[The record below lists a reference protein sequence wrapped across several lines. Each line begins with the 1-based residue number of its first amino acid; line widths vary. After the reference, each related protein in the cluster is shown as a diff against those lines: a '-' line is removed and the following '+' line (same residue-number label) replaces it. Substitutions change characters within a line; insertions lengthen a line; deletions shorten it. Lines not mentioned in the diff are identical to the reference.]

1 MPEQGSIG
9 SLKTIGIVAIAVALA
24 IVAWGL
30 FSRWH
35 SANQLTT
42 WTDQQAAPIVTI
54 IHPSTIAKSDGLTL
68 PGNLQAYNSAPIFAR
83 TNGYVRHWSVD
94 IGDSV
99 RAGQVLA
106 ELDAPDLDQ
115 QLAAARADLQTARAN
130 QDLARSTATRWS
142 SLLSKD
148 AVSKQE
154 TDEKTGDFKAKTA
167 AANAA
172 AANVARLTA
181 TQGFT
186 RLVAPFAG
194 TITSRATQIGQLV
207 NAGSVGGPPLFTV
220 SDISRIRV
228 YVRVPQGYSGQ
239 IHVGMH
245 VTLELPEYPGR
256 TFDAV
261 LTRTADAV
269 DPNSGTVLVELQASN
284 GDHALKPGAYAQVS
298 FPTNGVSGTVQ
309 LPASA
314 LIVNAKGTQVAILGP
329 DGKAQ
334 LRTVTVARDNGNL
347 VEISAGITPQDNV
360 IDSPPDSLQAGDKLR
375 VAPTSA
381 STPNAA
387 K

>member
-1 MPEQGSIG
+1 MPDEGST
-9 SLKTIGIVAIAVALA
+9 LKKVGVIAVIVALA

-35 SANQLTT
+35 HAHQLDSWTQAQATPQVAVITPTPAATT
-42 WTDQQAAPIVTI
+42 
-54 IHPSTIAKSDGLTL
+54 SGLTL
-68 PGNLQAYNSAPIFAR
+68 PGTLQAYNSAPIYAR
-83 TNGYVRHWSVD
+83 TNGYVRKWLVD
-94 IGDSV
+94 IGDDV
-99 RAGQVLA
+99 RAGQLLA
-106 ELDAPDLDQ
+106 VLDAPEVDQ

-130 QDLARSTATRWS
+130 QALAQSTASRWS

-154 TDEKTGDFKAKTA
+154 TDEKIGDFKAKSA

-172 AANVARLTA
+172 AANVARLSA

-194 TITSRATQIGQLV
+194 TITSRSTQVGQLV
-207 NAGSVGGPPLFTV
+207 SAQATSAQPLFTV
-220 SDISRIRV
+220 SDISRIRI
-228 YVRVPQGYSGQ
+228 YVRVPQNASGQ

-245 VTLELPEYPGR
+245 AKLALPEYPGR
-256 TFDAV
+256 SFDAV

-269 DPNSGTVLVELQASN
+269 DPASGTVLVELQAPN
-284 GDHALKPGAYAQVS
+284 GDHALKPGAYAQVT
-298 FPTNGVSGTVQ
+298 FPVSGGAAHVQ

-314 LIVNAKGTQVAILGP
+314 LIVNDKGTRVAVLGP

-334 LRTVTVARDNGNL
+334 FRDVTVGQDYGNSI
-347 VEISAGITPQDNV
+347 EISAGIGPNDRV
-360 IDSPPDSLQAGDKLR
+360 IDSPPDSLNSGDPVR
-375 VAPTSA
+375 IAPA
-381 STPNAA
+381 SGKADAA